1 MTGRIVDK
9 YVEIGDYFDRKSR
22 WTAGPGGFPHFHTEG
37 KKGKAEL
44 NRSTIFSPF
53 CGKLLPLIHRI
64 QRVDKG
70 RGGNVDSFCNDIFNH
85 TSLCQYRHGKLLLH
99 LILPFEKRPKGNQ
112 PGEYLRYYRLR
123 NNLTTRQLAE
133 QIGIVPVT
141 LLKYEQGITPIPYD
155 TAVRL
160 SERLKID
167 EELLCDSFAAFIA
180 SPYTEALKAI
190 REELKLNQREF
201 AELVGLKA
209 SYYYQMEKGN
219 RRLSRKVYQQIM
231 DALNAKQSTNFT

>member
-1 MTGRIVDK
+1 M
-9 YVEIGDYFDRKSR
+9 Y
-22 WTAGPGGFPHFHTEG
+22 
-37 KKGKAEL
+37 
-44 NRSTIFSPF
+44 
-53 CGKLLPLIHRI
+53 
-64 QRVDKG
+64 
-70 RGGNVDSFCNDIFNH
+70 
-85 TSLCQYRHGKLLLH
+85 QYHHGKLLLH

-112 PGEYLRYYRLR
+112 PGECLRYYRLR

-133 QIGIVPVT
+133 QVGIVPAT
-141 LLKYEQGITPIPYD
+141 LLKYEHGLTPIPYD

-209 SYYYQMEKGN
+209 SYCYQMEKGN
-219 RRLSRKVYQQIM
+219 RRPSRKVYQQIM
-231 DALNAKQSTNFT
+231 DAVNEKQSTNFI